1 MKRGKFIVFEGIDG
15 SGKSTHAALLKEKL
29 EALGETV
36 YLTAEPSEGEAGKL
50 LRRCLR
56 GESDLPEEAIAGLFM
71 TDRLDHIKNPNGGL
85 LSRLEKGEIVLCD
98 RYYFSSF
105 AYNGS
110 YAPLDWVLAI
120 NALPRALLRP
130 DLTLFLDIP
139 PERFLSRIENR
150 SETERYEKLEVL
162 KRVRENYFAAF
173 EKFPDENVA
182 VIDNDKPLAEAAEDV
197 CRAVKALFE
206 AR

>member
-15 SGKSTHAALLKEKL
+15 SGKTTHAALLKKKL
-29 EALGETV
+29 EAMGESV
-36 YLTAEPSEGEAGKL
+36 FLTAEPSNGEAGKL

-56 GESDLPEEAIAGLFM
+56 READLPEEAIAGLFL
-71 TDRLDHIKNPNGGL
+71 TDRLDHIKNPKDGI
-85 LSRLEKGEIVLCD
+85 LSHLEKGETVLCD

-105 AYNGS
+105 AYNGA
-110 YAPLDWVLAI
+110 YAPLDWVEQI
-120 NALPRALLRP
+120 NSLPRALLKP

-139 PERFLSRIENR
+139 PERFLARVENR

-173 EKFPDENVA
+173 ARFSDENIA
-182 VIDNDKPLAEAAEDV
+182 VINNDKPIAEAAESV
-197 CRAVKALFE
+197 FLAVKPLFE

>member
-29 EALGETV
+29 EASGEKV

-85 LSRLEKGEIVLCD
+85 LSRLEKGEIILCD

-105 AYNGS
+105 AYNGA
-110 YAPLDWVLAI
+110 YAPLDWVMAI

-197 CRAVKALFE
+197 YLAVKSLFE

>member
-85 LSRLEKGEIVLCD
+85 LSRLEKGEIILCD

-105 AYNGS
+105 AYNGA
-110 YAPLDWVLAI
+110 YAPLDWVMAI

-197 CRAVKALFE
+197 YLAVKSLFE

>member
-85 LSRLEKGEIVLCD
+85 LSRLEKGEIILCD

-105 AYNGS
+105 AYNGA
-110 YAPLDWVLAI
+110 YAPLDWVMAI

-182 VIDNDKPLAEAAEDV
+182 VIDNDKPLAEAAQDV
-197 CRAVKALFE
+197 YLAVKSLFE
-206 AR
+206 VR

>member
-29 EALGETV
+29 EALGEKV

-71 TDRLDHIKNPNGGL
+71 TDRLDHIKNPNGGI

-105 AYNGS
+105 AYNGA
-110 YAPLDWVLAI
+110 YAPLDWVMAI

-182 VIDNDKPLAEAAEDV
+182 VIDNDKPLAEAAEKV
-197 CRAVKALFE
+197 YLAVKALL
-206 AR
+206 

>member
-15 SGKSTHAALLKEKL
+15 SGKTTHAALLKKRL
-29 EALGETV
+29 EEMGERV
-36 YLTAEPSEGEAGKL
+36 FMTAEPSEGEAGKL
-50 LRRCLR
+50 LRRCLKR
-56 GESDLPEEAIAGLFM
+56 EIELSEEAIAGLFM
-71 TDRLDHIKNPNGGL
+71 TDRLDHIKNPTDGI
-85 LSRLEKGEIVLCD
+85 LSHLEKGETVLCD

-110 YAPLDWVLAI
+110 YAPLDWVKAI

-130 DLTLFLDIP
+130 DLTLFMDIP
-139 PERFLSRIENR
+139 PESFLSRIEKR
-150 SETERYEKLEVL
+150 SEKERYEKLEVL

-173 EKFPDENVA
+173 EAFPDEKVT
-182 VIDNDKPLAEAAEDV
+182 VIDNTAPLDLAAENV
-197 CRAVKALFE
+197 YLAVKPLFE